1 MTAPIPF
8 VRDFDVV
15 HGEAV
20 TLSSRIRRVVAAN
33 PSAFTFRGTGT
44 YIIGRGK
51 VAVIDPGPDDP
62 AHVAALLRAVA
73 GETVTHIVLTHTH
86 LDHSPAA
93 RALKAATGA
102 PLVGCGPH
110 GRHGLAGDE
119 GADWDYVPDR
129 QLAEGEGVAGP
140 DWSLEAVH
148 TPGHTS
154 NHLCFALAEEQA
166 LFCGDHVMGWSTTI
180 VSPPDG
186 DMTAYMASLAKV
198 GRRRERI
205 YYPTH
210 GAPVSEPAPY
220 VAALVA
226 HREERE
232 AQIAAALAGGPRHIP
247 ELVATMYA
255 DVPVN
260 LHRAAARSVLS
271 HLLRMH
277 DDGRVA
283 CDGATGADAVWRLP

>member
-1 MTAPIPF
+1 MTTPIPF
-8 VRDFDVV
+8 VRNFDVEY
-15 HGEAV
+15 GEVV
-20 TLSSRIRRVVAAN
+20 TLSPLVRRVVAPN

-44 YIIGRGK
+44 YIVGHGK
-51 VAVIDPGPDDP
+51 VAVIDPGPDDT
-62 AHVAALLRAVA
+62 AHVAALLAAVA

-110 GRHGLAGDE
+110 GRHGPVGDE

-129 QLAEGEGVAGP
+129 QLVEGDGVEGAG
-140 DWSLEAVH
+140 WSLEAVH

-154 NHLCFALAEEQA
+154 NHLCFALAEERA
-166 LFCGDHVMGWSTTI
+166 LFSGDHVMGWSTTI

-186 DMTAYMASLAKV
+186 DMSAYMGSLAKV
-198 GRRRERI
+198 GRRPETLF
-205 YYPTH
+205 YPTH
-210 GAPVSEPAPY
+210 GAPVTEPAPY

-232 AQIAAALAGGPRHIP
+232 AQIVATLAAGPRRIP
-247 ELVATMYA
+247 EMVAAMYA
-255 DVPVN
+255 DVPAH

-271 HLLRMH
+271 HLVRMRE
-277 DDGRVA
+277 DGRVT
-283 CDGATGADAVWRLP
+283 CDGVPGAETVWRLA